1 MIIDFILIGLT
12 SINILVIALAI
23 FKRKYN
29 LAIVLGAIQTIV
41 WGARLG
47 GLF

>member
-1 MIIDFILIGLT
+1 MIIDFILIGLS

-23 FKRKYN
+23 FKKRYN
-29 LAIVLGAIQTIV
+29 IAIVLGAIQTIV
-41 WGARLG
+41 WALRLG